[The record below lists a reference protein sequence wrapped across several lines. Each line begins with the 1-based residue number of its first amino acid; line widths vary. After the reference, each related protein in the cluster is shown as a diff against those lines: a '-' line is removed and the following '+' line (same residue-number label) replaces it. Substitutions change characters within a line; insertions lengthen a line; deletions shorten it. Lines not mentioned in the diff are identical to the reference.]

1 MGANYEGQE
10 QAITLLRNM
19 PAAAREFVTHHMRNA
34 LAGAIGN
41 IALAKLRTH
50 EPDVVRHLNLVDEC
64 LDHAV
69 QDLKAIGC

>member
-10 QAITLLRNM
+10 QAIALLRNM
-19 PAAAREFVTHHMRNA
+19 PATAREFVAHHLRNA

-41 IALAKLRTH
+41 IALARLRTH
-50 EPDVVRHLNLVDEC
+50 DPDVALHLKKVDEC